1 MTLRAVDSET
11 ELITEFCKA
20 PRLVCISQHGDRAD
34 GPSLFK
40 WDEFEAKTLIN
51 VWLHEDTI
59 IGANIAYDMGVFA
72 AQWPDLLDIIVAAYD
87 RNEILDIQIAEKLR
101 DIALGQ
107 LNRVPGA
114 KDPKRPYSL
123 ESLAWRY
130 LQKEMDKSTWR
141 LRYGELRDVPLKDWP
156 AGAREYPVIDAYY
169 TYQIW
174 QAQEKVDLR
183 TIADE
188 SRHSFW
194 LHLLSCWGI
203 RTDLGVVAELEADL
217 NLRLEERIR
226 LLERGGLIR
235 RVKGEW
241 VRDTK
246 AAMSLMVG
254 VSGEK
259 AKLTATGRVSL
270 DEEACLDSG
279 DETLAAYAQYSS
291 LKKQLSS
298 DIPAL
303 RRGEIHARFD
313 SLKETG
319 RTGCGDPYNLQNP
332 PKSGG
337 VRECFVPRPGFVFID
352 ADYDLLELR
361 CFSQVC
367 LEILGWSDMADVL
380 NAGKD
385 VHTDLASYILGI
397 SYDEGMARKKAKD
410 PELKVARNTAKNCNF
425 GLLGGMGAERFVLL
439 CKRGET
445 PIIIT
450 EEYAKELVAVTK
462 RRWTELPAYLRW
474 AGKITEEGPAYVP
487 DLLGGGV
494 HRGGCD
500 YSTAANTNF
509 QRLGAHVAKSAGW
522 AIMKSCYVDRKSPL
536 YGSRIVNFVHDQF
549 IIETPLDV
557 ANDAAVE
564 TGRLMVEA
572 AKPWLPDV
580 PATTTPCLATC
591 WSKNA
596 EAIYDAKGRLLSWS
610 PKEPEVKKAA

>member
-11 ELITEFCKA
+11 CLISEFCKA
-20 PRLVCISQHGDRAD
+20 PPLVCISQYGELGD

-40 WDEFEAKTLIN
+40 WDDPEAKSLVN
-51 VWLHEDTI
+51 LWLHEDTI
-59 IGANIAYDMGVFA
+59 VGANIGYDMGVFA
-72 AQWPDLLDIIVAAYD
+72 AQWPDLLDAIVNAYD
-87 RNEILDIQIAEKLR
+87 IDTIVDIQLAEKLR

-107 LNRVPGA
+107 LHRNPGA

-130 LQKEMDKSTWR
+130 LRKEMDKSTWR
-141 LRYGELRDVPLKDWP
+141 LRYGELRDVSLAEWP
-156 AGAREYPVIDAYY
+156 AGAREYPVTDAYY
-169 TYQIW
+169 TYLVW
-174 QAQEKVDLR
+174 KSQENENLR

-188 SRHSFW
+188 SRHAFW

-203 RTDLGVVAELEADL
+203 RTDLGAVAELESAT
-217 NLRLEERIR
+217 NLKLEER
-226 LLERGGLIR
+226 LKTLERAELIR

-241 VRDTK
+241 VRNTK
-246 AAMSLMVG
+246 NAMVRMVEVCG
-254 VSGEK
+254 DK
-259 AKLTATGRVSL
+259 ARKTETGRISL
-270 DEEACLDSG
+270 DEEACRDSG
-279 DETLAAYAQYSS
+279 DDVLKAYADYSS
-291 LKKQLSS
+291 LKKTLSS

-332 PKSGG
+332 PTEGG
-337 VRECFVPRPGFVFID
+337 VRECFVPRPGFLYID

-367 LEILGWSDMADVL
+367 LELLGWSDMADVL
-380 NAGKD
+380 NAGMD
-385 VHTDLASYILGI
+385 VHTDLACYILDGI
-397 SYDEGMARKKAKD
+397 PYEEGIRRKKAKD
-410 PELKVARNTAKNCNF
+410 HAFGVARATAKNCNF
-425 GLLGGMGAERFVLL
+425 GLLGGMGAPRFVLL
-439 CKRGET
+439 CKNGHQ
-445 PIIIT
+445 PIIIS
-450 EEYAKELVAVTK
+450 EEYAKELIGTTK

-474 AGKITEEGPAYVP
+474 ASTITDEGPAYVP
-487 DLLGGGV
+487 DLLGGGI

-522 AIMKSCYVDRKSPL
+522 AIMKACYVDKKSPL
-536 YGSRIVNFVHDQF
+536 YGSRIVSFVHDQF
-549 IIETPLDV
+549 IIETPFDV

-591 WSKNA
+591 FSKNA
-596 EAIYDAKGRLLSWS
+596 EAIYDANGRLLPWS
-610 PKEPEVKKAA
+610 PEVKKAA